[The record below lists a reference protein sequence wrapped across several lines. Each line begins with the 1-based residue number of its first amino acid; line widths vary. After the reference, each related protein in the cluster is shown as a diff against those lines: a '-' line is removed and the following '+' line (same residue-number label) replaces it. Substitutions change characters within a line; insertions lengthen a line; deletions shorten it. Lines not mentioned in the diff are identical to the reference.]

1 MKLLILPYHRA
12 SFWNAPPWFSE
23 QLSREFPHLEV
34 VHLSDDD
41 QIERE
46 INDAEIV
53 VTWTLRPN
61 QFNAAKKLRWIH
73 SPAAAV
79 HQLLFPEL
87 IASDVMLTNGREV
100 HGATVAELVIA
111 LIFALA
117 KKLPLAMRCQ
127 EQRVWGQNQV
137 WESRPQPR
145 EVAGATLGLIGLG
158 SIGTEVTKRASA
170 IGMRVIAVRNRV
182 EAGKPDNVEQVYAPS
197 QIDLMLSQSDYVVIA
212 APLTSS
218 TAGMINAERL
228 TSMKPDAYLINV
240 SRGQLVDEPALAE
253 ALRSKRIAGA
263 ALDVFEKEPLPPDSP
278 LWDLQ
283 NLLITPHI
291 AGFSEKLWERH
302 YNFFTE
308 NLRCYLN
315 HQPLIAIVDK
325 SKGY

>member
-1 MKLLILPYHRA
+1 MKLLVLPYHRG
-12 SFWNAPPWFSE
+12 SFWNAPPQFTE
-23 QLSREFPHLEV
+23 RLRKEFPLLEV

-41 QIERE
+41 QIEKQ
-46 INDAEIV
+46 ISDAEIV
-53 VTWTLRPN
+53 VTWTLRPD

-79 HQLLFPEL
+79 HQLLFSEL
-87 IASDVMLTNGREV
+87 IASNVILTNGSEV

-127 EQRVWGQNQV
+127 QQRVWGQNQV

-145 EVAGATLGLIGLG
+145 EVTGATLGLIGLG
-158 SIGTEVTKRASA
+158 SIGTEVAKRASA
-170 IGMRVIAVRNRV
+170 LGMRVIAVRNRV
-182 EAGKPDNVEQVYAPS
+182 EAGKADNVEQVYAS
-197 QIDLMLSQSDYVVIA
+197 SEMDLMLSKSDYVVIA

-218 TAGMINAERL
+218 TAGMVNAERL
-228 TSMKPDAYLINV
+228 ASMKPDAYLINV
-240 SRGQLVDEPALAE
+240 SRGQLVDESALAE
-253 ALRSKRIAGA
+253 VLRSGKIAGA

-278 LWDLQ
+278 LWNLQ

-291 AGFSEKLWERH
+291 AGFSEKLWDKH
-302 YNFFTE
+302 YKCFTE

>member
-1 MKLLILPYHRA
+1 MKLLILPYHRG
-12 SFWNAPPWFSE
+12 SFWNAPPEFSE
-23 QLSREFPHLEV
+23 RLRKEFPQLEV

-41 QIERE
+41 QIEKE
-46 INDAEIV
+46 ISDAEIA

-87 IASDVMLTNGREV
+87 IASDVILTNGREV
-100 HGATVAELVIA
+100 HGATVAELVIG

-127 EQRVWGQNQV
+127 QQRVWGQNQV

-158 SIGTEVTKRASA
+158 SIGTEVAKRASA
-170 IGMRVIAVRNRV
+170 LGMRVIAVRNRV
-182 EAGKPDNVEQVYAPS
+182 AAGKPDNVEQVYPSS
-197 QIDLMLSQSDYVVIA
+197 QIDLMLSKSDYVVVA

-228 TSMKPDAYLINV
+228 ASMKPDAYLINV
-240 SRGQLVDEPALAE
+240 SRGQLVDEFALAE
-253 ALRSKRIAGA
+253 ALRSGKIAGA
-263 ALDVFEKEPLPPDSP
+263 ALDVFEQEPLPPDSP
-278 LWDLQ
+278 LWNLQ

-291 AGFSEKLWERH
+291 AGFSRNLWEKH
-302 YNFFTE
+302 YAFFTE
-308 NLRCYLN
+308 NLRRYLS
-315 HQPLIAIVDK
+315 HRPLVAVVDK

>member
-1 MKLLILPYHRA
+1 MKLLILPYHRG
-12 SFWNAPPWFSE
+12 SFWNAPTWFSE
-23 QLSREFPHLEV
+23 RLRKEFPQLEV
-34 VHLSDDD
+34 VHLSDGD
-41 QIERE
+41 QIEKE
-46 INDAEIV
+46 IKDSEIV
-53 VTWTLRPN
+53 GTWTLRPN
-61 QFNAAKKLRWIH
+61 QFNAAKQLRWIH

-87 IASDVMLTNGREV
+87 IKSDVILTNGREV

-127 EQRVWGQNQV
+127 QQRVWGQNQV

-158 SIGTEVTKRASA
+158 SIGTEVAKRAA
-170 IGMRVIAVRNRV
+170 ALGMRVIAVRNRV
-182 EAGKPDNVEQVYAPS
+182 EAEKPANVEQVFAS
-197 QIDLMLSQSDYVVIA
+197 SEIDLMLCESDYVVIA

-218 TAGMINAERL
+218 TAGMMNAQRL
-228 TSMKPDAYLINV
+228 ASMKPDGYLINV
-240 SRGQLVDEPALAE
+240 SRGQLLDESALAE
-253 ALRSKRIAGA
+253 ALRSGKIAGA
-263 ALDVFEKEPLPPDSP
+263 ALDVFEKEPLPPESP

-291 AGFSEKLWERH
+291 AGFSEKLWDRH
-302 YNFFTE
+302 YAFFTE
-308 NLRCYLN
+308 NLRRYLS
-315 HQPLIAIVDK
+315 HQPLLAIVDK

>member
-12 SFWNAPPWFSE
+12 SFWNAPPQFSE
-23 QLSREFPHLEV
+23 RLRKEFPQLEI

-41 QIERE
+41 QIENQ
-46 INDAEIV
+46 ISDAEIV

-87 IASDVMLTNGREV
+87 IASDVILTNGSEV
-100 HGATVAELVIA
+100 HGSTVAELVIA

-127 EQRVWGQNQV
+127 QQRVWGQNEV
-137 WESRPQPR
+137 WESQPQPR

-158 SIGTEVTKRASA
+158 SIGTEVAKRASA
-170 IGMRVIAVRNRV
+170 LGMRVIAVRNRM
-182 EAGKPDNVEQVYAPS
+182 EAEKPENVEQVYASS
-197 QIDLMLSQSDYVVIA
+197 QIDLMLSKSDYVVIA
-212 APLTSS
+212 APLTAS
-218 TAGMINAERL
+218 TAGMINAARL
-228 TSMKPDAYLINV
+228 ASMKPDAYLINV
-240 SRGQLVDEPALAE
+240 SRGQLVDESALAE
-253 ALRSKRIAGA
+253 ALRSKKIAGA

-291 AGFSEKLWERH
+291 AGFSGKLWEKH
-302 YNFFTE
+302 YAFFTE
-308 NLRCYLN
+308 NLRRYLS
-315 HQPLIAIVDK
+315 HQPLIATVDK

>member
-12 SFWNAPPWFSE
+12 SFWNAPPQFSE
-23 QLSREFPHLEV
+23 RLRKEFPQLEI

-41 QIERE
+41 QIEKQ
-46 INDAEIV
+46 ISDAEIV

-87 IASDVMLTNGREV
+87 IASDVILTNGSEV
-100 HGATVAELVIA
+100 HGSTVAELVIA

-127 EQRVWGQNQV
+127 QQRVWGQNEV
-137 WESRPQPR
+137 WESQPQPR

-158 SIGTEVTKRASA
+158 SIGTEVAKRASA
-170 IGMRVIAVRNRV
+170 LGMRVIAVRNRM
-182 EAGKPDNVEQVYAPS
+182 EAEKPENVEQVYASS
-197 QIDLMLSQSDYVVIA
+197 QIDLMLSKSDYVVIA
-212 APLTSS
+212 APLTAS
-218 TAGMINAERL
+218 TAGMINAARL
-228 TSMKPDAYLINV
+228 ASMKPDAYLINV
-240 SRGQLVDEPALAE
+240 SRGQLVDESALAE
-253 ALRSKRIAGA
+253 ALRSKKIAGA

-291 AGFSEKLWERH
+291 AGFSGKLWEKH
-302 YNFFTE
+302 YAFFTE
-308 NLRCYLN
+308 NLRRYLS
-315 HQPLIAIVDK
+315 HQPLIATVDK

>member
-12 SFWNAPPWFSE
+12 SFWNAPPQFSDR
-23 QLSREFPHLEV
+23 LRKEFPQLDV
-34 VHLSDDD
+34 VHLNDDD
-41 QIERE
+41 QIEKQ
-46 INDAEIV
+46 ISDAEIV
-53 VTWTLRPN
+53 VSWTLRPN
-61 QFNAAKKLRWIH
+61 QFTAANKLRWIH

-79 HQLLFPEL
+79 HQLMFPEL
-87 IASDVMLTNGREV
+87 IESEVILTNGSEV
-100 HGATVAELVIA
+100 HGATVAEHAIA

-158 SIGTEVTKRASA
+158 SIGTEVAKRASA

-182 EAGKPDNVEQVYAPS
+182 EAEKPDNVEQVYASS

-228 TSMKPDAYLINV
+228 ASMKPDGYLINV
-240 SRGQLVDEPALAE
+240 SRGQLVDESALAE
-253 ALRSKRIAGA
+253 ALHSGKIAGA
-263 ALDVFEKEPLPPDSP
+263 ALDVFEKEPLPPESP
-278 LWDLQ
+278 LWDLP

-291 AGFSEKLWERH
+291 AGFSEKLWDKH
-302 YNFFTE
+302 YAFFTE
-308 NLRCYLN
+308 NLRRYLN
-315 HQPLIAIVDK
+315 HQPLIATVDK
-325 SKGY
+325 DKGY

>member
-1 MKLLILPYHRA
+1 MKLLILPYHRG
-12 SFWNAPPWFSE
+12 SFWNAPAEFSE
-23 QLSREFPHLEV
+23 WLQKEFPQLEV

-41 QIERE
+41 QIEKQ
-46 INDAEIV
+46 IGDAEIV
-53 VTWTLRPN
+53 VTWTLRPD

-79 HQLLFPEL
+79 HQLLFREL
-87 IASDVMLTNGREV
+87 IASDVILTNGREV

-127 EQRVWGQNQV
+127 QQRVWGQNQV
-137 WESRPQPR
+137 WESQPQPR

-158 SIGTEVTKRASA
+158 SIGAEVTKRASA
-170 IGMRVIAVRNRV
+170 LGMRVIAVRNRV
-182 EAGKPDNVEQVYAPS
+182 EAGKPDNVEQVYASS
-197 QIDLMLSQSDYVVIA
+197 QIDLMLSKSDYVVIA
-212 APLTSS
+212 APLTAS

-228 TSMKPDAYLINV
+228 ASMKPDAYLINV
-240 SRGQLVDEPALAE
+240 SRGQLVDESALAE
-253 ALRSKRIAGA
+253 ALRSGKIAGA

-278 LWDLQ
+278 LWDLE

-291 AGFSEKLWERH
+291 AGFSGKLWEKH
-302 YNFFTE
+302 YAFFAG
-308 NLRCYLN
+308 NLRRYLS
-315 HQPLIAIVDK
+315 HQPLVAIVDK